1 MSKKTNR
8 KASALNV
15 YSNLVARRKNKSDA
29 RSRRK
34 AEYLA
39 SLPKNPVKRF
49 LYRMRPKELARF
61 WFSREGLK
69 TFLKLL
75 AVGVV
80 ILGIFVAALFAY
92 YRKELDTIRPDEIAS
107 RVQSTVTKYYDR
119 NDVLLWEDKGEGN
132 YKVVVETG
140 DIAQV
145 MKDATVAIE
154 DKDFYKHPGISVT
167 GIIRAGINNLVG
179 SGNTQGASTLTQQ
192 LIKQIFFQEESE
204 TNRLSISRKIKEAI
218 LALEVE
224 RMYNKEQ
231 ILTLYLNEVPYGGR
245 RNGVESAAQTYFG
258 KSAKDLN
265 IAEAA
270 LLASIPQNPSYYDPY
285 SLTPESSSDLIE
297 RQQYVI
303 DQMKDQ
309 GYITE
314 KQATEAK
321 TYAVLDNIK
330 PEIAAT
336 ENIKAPHFVL
346 AAREALEAEFGK
358 KLVREGGLTVK
369 TTLDY
374 RIQEIAEQAV
384 RDNERAIR
392 SNGSDN
398 TAVTS
403 VDVPTGQVLAMVGSL
418 GFDIP
423 GYGQKNAATS
433 TLEPG
438 SSIKPFVY
446 SNLFKQRDGLNY
458 GAGSMLVDEN
468 IDQYYCKGTPAPCH
482 LANFDGRY
490 QGQMSVRSA
499 LGNSRNPPAVEAMM
513 ITGPESAIETAQS
526 AGDKAYCSGAAS
538 YNLSSAIGGGCSV
551 VPMEH
556 TNAYATLARQGVYK
570 PPALVLEVKN
580 SAGQVIKQW
589 KDESENVLD
598 PQITYIISEILSD
611 PNARNPALGSLN
623 TPGRGAVIPGVK
635 TATKTGTT
643 DNAKDSWMMSYSPR
657 MATGVWVGRHDGSWN
672 GMVASNTG
680 TGAVINAIM
689 SKAHKD
695 IFAADGSWKEGDW
708 FTRPSGVQNVNVNG
722 RSDLF
727 PSWYSKPKNAD
738 GEKVMFDTVSKK
750 KATNCTPDRA
760 KTELVVTSYDNPLSG
775 KTERKAPD
783 GYDPNAD
790 DNVHKCDDV
799 KPSVSITA
807 TPVGNPLDKKYKI
820 TATVTQGTFGLQS
833 LEISVD
839 GQTISSQ
846 SVSAPGAYSIEH
858 TFTSS
863 GNKSVGATV
872 IDTALY
878 DGSSTK
884 SFSVAVTNGGSDD
897 SWLPFGRRRG

>member
-1 MSKKTNR
+1 MSKKPNR

-15 YSNLVARRKNKSDA
+15 YSNLVARHKNKRDA

-49 LYRMRPKELARF
+49 LYRLRPKELARF

-75 AVGVV
+75 AVGAV
-80 ILGIFVAALFAY
+80 ILAIFVAALFAY

-132 YKVVVETG
+132 YKVVVEG
-140 DIAQV
+140 SEIAQV
-145 MKDATVAIE
+145 MKDATVSIE
-154 DKDFYKHPGISVT
+154 DKDFYNHPGVSFT
-167 GIIRAGINNLVG
+167 GIVRAGINNLFG

-204 TNRLSISRKIKEAI
+204 QNRLSISRKIKEAI

-224 RMYNKEQ
+224 RMYNKDQ

-285 SLTPESSSDLIE
+285 TLTPDGASDLIE

-303 DQMKDQ
+303 DQMVEQ
-309 GYITE
+309 GYITQD
-314 KQATEAK
+314 QATEAK
-321 TYAVLDNIK
+321 AFAILDTVK

-346 AAREALEAEFGK
+346 AARESLEAEFGK

-374 RIQEIAEQAV
+374 RIQQIAEQAV
-384 RDNERAIR
+384 IDNEQYIR
-392 SNGSDN
+392 GNGSDN

-403 VDVPTGQVLAMVGSL
+403 VDVPTGQVLSMVGSL
-418 GFDIP
+418 GFNIP

-438 SSIKPFVY
+438 SSIKPFIY
-446 SNLFKQRDGLNY
+446 SNLFKQREGVNY
-458 GAGSMLVDEN
+458 GAGSQLLDEN
-468 IDQYYCKGTPAPCH
+468 IDRYYCLGTPAPCH
-482 LANFDGRY
+482 LANFDNGY
-490 QGQMSVRSA
+490 QGTMSVRKA

-513 ITGPESAIETAQS
+513 ITGPDSAIETARS
-526 AGDKAYCSGAAS
+526 AGDKSYCEGAAS
-538 YNLSSAIGGGCSV
+538 FTLSSAIGGGCSV
-551 VPMEH
+551 SPVEH
-556 TNAYATLARQGVYK
+556 ANSYATLARQGVYK
-570 PPALVLEVKN
+570 PVAYILEVKN
-580 SAGQVIKQW
+580 SQGQVIKQW

-598 PQITYIISEILSD
+598 PQITYIISDILSD
-611 PNARNPALGSLN
+611 PGARNPALGSLN
-623 TPGRGAVIPGVK
+623 TPGRGAVISGVK

-657 MATGVWVGRHDGSWN
+657 MAAGVWVGRHDGSWN
-672 GMVASNTG
+672 GLVASNQG
-680 TGAVINAIM
+680 TGRVINDLM
-689 SKAHKD
+689 SRAHKEV
-695 IFAADGSWKEGDW
+695 FAADGTWKEGDW

-722 RSDLF
+722 TNDLF

-750 KATNCTPDRA
+750 KATNCTPERA
-760 KTELVVTSYDNPLSG
+760 KYEITVTTFDNPLTG
-775 KTERKAPD
+775 KSEKRAPD

-790 DNVHKCDDV
+790 DDVHKCDDV
-799 KPSVSITA
+799 KPSVTIT
-807 TPVGNPLDKKYKI
+807 TDPVGNPADKKFKI
-820 TATVTQGTFGLQS
+820 TATITQGTHPLSFY
-833 LEISVD
+833 EVKVD
-839 GQTISSQ
+839 DQLINSQ
-846 SVSAPGAYSIEH
+846 SISAPGSYSTEH

-863 GNKSVGATV
+863 GSKSITV
-872 IDTALY
+872 TVYDTAKY

-884 SFSVAVTNGGSDD
+884 SLNVATTTSGSTPT
-897 SWLPFGRRRG
+897 LPLGRRRG